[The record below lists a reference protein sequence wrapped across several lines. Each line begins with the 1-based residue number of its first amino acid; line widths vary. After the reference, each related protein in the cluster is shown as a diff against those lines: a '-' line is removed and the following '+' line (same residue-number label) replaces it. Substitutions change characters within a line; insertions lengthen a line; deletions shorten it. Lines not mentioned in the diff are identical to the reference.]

1 MRGTPSEASERWE
14 HGKRASPPALIMQ
27 ASGYELRVLRGFRV
41 QFPWDTYHGPY
52 VAMGKRVRAAIVV
65 HDVSVVGCFV
75 EEESRRMLLPRF
87 FDSGFSL
94 QEIVEFV
101 SICIWGLK
109 GGKVKGQDDR
119 NLKVSLIRD

>member
-1 MRGTPSEASERWE
+1 MRKAAPEYAIRGPKMRGTPSEASERWE

-75 EEESRRMLLPRF
+75 EEQSRRMLLPRF
-87 FDSGFSL
+87 L
-94 QEIVEFV
+94 I
-101 SICIWGLK
+101 
-109 GGKVKGQDDR
+109 QDLAFR
-119 NLKVSLIRD
+119 KLLNSLIYVFGAEKG